1 MFSKRPFILLIIIIF
16 TATTAALFVYPKID
30 FLSKYSPWRLGLDLI
45 GGAQLVYEIDLS
57 GVDKDNW
64 SSITD
69 GLRDVME
76 RRVNLFGVS
85 EPNVVLSKAGDKYRI
100 IVELAGIKETAE
112 AIKQIGRTAQL
123 DFREAIQDSLTAATG
138 TEQEIQFIVTPLTGR
153 YLTKAQAITDQFGKP
168 QISLSFNDE
177 GAKLFEEITGR
188 NIGKPLAISVDN
200 EIISSP
206 RVNEKIIGG
215 NAVITGMTIDEAR
228 SLTNLLNAGAL
239 PAPVNLIGQNLIG
252 ASLGMESLK
261 KAVFAGIIGSLIV
274 MVFMVFYYR
283 LFGIFASLALLI
295 YIVLTLAVFKSVSMT
310 MTLSGIAGFILS
322 IGMAIDANILIFER
336 TKEEIKNGLS
346 KITAIEE
353 GFKRAWPSI
362 RDSNITTIIT
372 SIILYYS
379 TTSFVRGFALALL
392 IGVLVSMFSAI
403 TVTRTM
409 LRVFIK

>member
-57 GVDKDNW
+57 GVDKNNW